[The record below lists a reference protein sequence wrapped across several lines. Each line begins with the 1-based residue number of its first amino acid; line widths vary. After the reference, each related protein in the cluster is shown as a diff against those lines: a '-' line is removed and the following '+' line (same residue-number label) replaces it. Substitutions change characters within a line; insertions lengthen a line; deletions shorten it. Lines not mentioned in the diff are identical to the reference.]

1 MTIQLA
7 EMNPLLV
14 CALLYVGLP
23 VLAFLIV
30 KYGTYGY
37 YMAKAK
43 ASQKKGGGAD
53 TDTER

>member
-14 CALLYVGLP
+14 CALLYIGFP

-30 KYGTYGY
+30 KYGAYGY
-37 YMAKAK
+37 FMAKAK

-53 TDTER
+53 TER